1 MQLKLGSATVSVA
14 SSRPTRKRLPNN
26 LFCSPAD
33 WRRTL
38 NDSPLGEASHG
49 SDAFGGTPK
58 AAGEDARALQS
69 ICIVT
74 V

>member
-1 MQLKLGSATVSVA
+1 
-14 SSRPTRKRLPNN
+14 

-58 AAGEDARALQS
+58 AAGEDARAPQS

-74 V
+74 AWGMFSKQPGANCNFVEINGLREIGP